1 MGARAL
7 TISNAPAAA
16 LAKSSCPLGVVDTV
30 PPADGRGFAEIHA
43 TTASAA
49 AVTSRRRSPP
59 AQLPPAAI
67 SLRAKSGALALDD
80 RRRRERVAGQISAE

>member
-30 PPADGRGFAEIHA
+30 PPAD
-43 TTASAA
+43 AA